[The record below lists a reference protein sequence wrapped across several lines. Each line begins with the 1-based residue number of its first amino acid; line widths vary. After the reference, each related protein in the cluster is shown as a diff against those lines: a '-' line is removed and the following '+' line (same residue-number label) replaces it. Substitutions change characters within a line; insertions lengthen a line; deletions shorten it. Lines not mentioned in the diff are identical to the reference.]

1 MSFIIREAV
10 DVHLYVW
17 ILNSVLD
24 AKLSGFVICTVG
36 H

>member
-17 ILNSVLD
+17 ILDSVLD
-24 AKLSGFVICTVG
+24 AKPSGFVICTVG